1 MIKVRDLKKNFGSLQ
16 VLNGIS
22 FDLDQGKVLAVIGPS
37 GTGKSTLLRCMN
49 YLEKPS
55 EGILTIDDVVLDAK
69 TAKRKEIYQLRKN
82 TAMVFQ
88 NYNLFKNK
96 TALQNIMEPMVS
108 VRGMTK
114 QEATEK
120 ASEILAAIGL
130 SEKRNNYPSQLSGGQ
145 QQRIGIGRAL
155 AGNPKVLLI
164 DEPTSSLDPELVG
177 EVLNLLYKLAKEHM
191 TMIIA
196 THEMEFARHI
206 ADYVIF
212 IDDGEIVEEGKPE
225 DFFGNPKTQRAK
237 QFLRKFDVVRRD

>member
-1 MIKVRDLKKNFGSLQ
+1 MIKVRYLKKNFGSLQ

-155 AGNPKVLLI
+155 AVNPKVLLI

-177 EVLNLLYKLAKEHM
+177 EVLNLLYKLEKEHM